1 METFLTELIL
11 KKNTIEQATINK
23 TITPKHILLVED
35 DMSLA
40 EWFSD
45 YLIEQ
50 GYLVS
55 LATRGDV
62 AIELIQ
68 ADQPDL
74 VILDIMLPVK
84 DGFEV
89 CQAIRP
95 DYQGPILMM
104 TARDHETDE
113 ILGLELGADDY
124 VVKPVKPRVLL
135 SRIKALFRRVSSQEV
150 ELIHNA
156 EQNNNILNFGK
167 LCIDATTRTTT
178 LSDGKVAISS
188 NEFDVLWQLAQ
199 SADSVVSRKELVV
212 QRRGIEY
219 DGFDR
224 SIDIL
229 ISRIRKKL
237 GDDASNPYR
246 IKTVWG
252 KGYLFIKGAWE

>member
-1 METFLTELIL
+1 MTNNTLSPSITG
-11 KKNTIEQATINK
+11 KNIM
-23 TITPKHILLVED
+23 LVED
-35 DMSLA
+35 DMSLV

-45 YLIEQ
+45 YLSDQ
-50 GYLVS
+50 GYLVT
-55 LATRGDV
+55 LATRGDI
-62 AIELIQ
+62 AIELIE

-95 DYQGPILMM
+95 FYHGPILMM

-113 ILGLELGADDY
+113 VLGLELGADDY

-135 SRIKALFRRVSSQEV
+135 SRIKALFRRATPQEALSLIV
-150 ELIHNA
+150 EVAPNKIS
-156 EQNNNILNFGK
+156 FGQ
-167 LCIDATTRTTT
+167 LSIDANSRTTM
-178 LSDGKVAISS
+178 LADVKVAISS

-199 SADSVVSRKELVV
+199 AADNLVSRKELVI
-212 QRRGIEY
+212 QRRGIDY

-252 KGYLFIKGAWE
+252 KGYLFVKDAWE

>member
-1 METFLTELIL
+1 LT
-11 KKNTIEQATINK
+11 QS
-23 TITPKHILLVED
+23 ITGKHIMLVED

-40 EWFSD
+40 EWFGD
-45 YLIEQ
+45 YLTDH
-50 GYLVS
+50 GYLVT
-55 LATRGDV
+55 LANRGDT
-62 AIELIQ
+62 AIELIES
-68 ADQPDL
+68 DQPDL
-74 VILDIMLPVK
+74 VILDIMLPIK

-95 DYQGPILMM
+95 FYHGPILMM

-113 ILGLELGADDY
+113 VLGLELGADDY
-124 VVKPVKPRVLL
+124 LVKPVKPRVLL
-135 SRIKALFRRVSSQEV
+135 SRIKALFRRVSSPVVAEELEV
-150 ELIHNA
+150 DLNKVSFGDLI
-156 EQNNNILNFGK
+156 
-167 LCIDATTRTTT
+167 IDANSRTTT
-178 LSDGKVAISS
+178 LAGVKVAISS

-199 SADSVVSRKELVV
+199 AADSVVSRKELVT

-252 KGYLFIKGAWE
+252 KGYLFVKDAWE

>member
-1 METFLTELIL
+1 M
-11 KKNTIEQATINK
+11 
-23 TITPKHILLVED
+23 LVED

-40 EWFSD
+40 EWFGD
-45 YLIEQ
+45 YLGEQ
-50 GYLVS
+50 GYLVT
-55 LATRGDV
+55 LANRGDV
-62 AIELIQ
+62 AIELIES
-68 ADQPDL
+68 DQPDL

-95 DYQGPILMM
+95 FYLGPILMM

-113 ILGLELGADDY
+113 VLGLELGADDY

-135 SRIKALFRRVSSQEV
+135 SRIKALFRRISSPAVASET
-150 ELIHNA
+150 N
-156 EQNNNILNFGK
+156 QNKINLGK
-167 LCIDATTRTTT
+167 LSIDANSRTTT
-178 LSDGKVAISS
+178 LAGTKVAISS

-199 SADSVVSRKELVV
+199 AADKVVSRKDLVI

-229 ISRIRKKL
+229 VSRIRKKL

-252 KGYLFIKGAWE
+252 KGYLFVKNAWG

>member
-1 METFLTELIL
+1 VETILTESISG
-11 KKNTIEQATINK
+11 
-23 TITPKHILLVED
+23 KHIMLVED

-40 EWFSD
+40 EWFGD
-45 YLIEQ
+45 YLGEQ
-50 GYLVS
+50 GYLVT
-55 LATRGDV
+55 LATRGDI
-62 AIELIQ
+62 AIELIES
-68 ADQPDL
+68 DQPDL

-95 DYQGPILMM
+95 FYHGPILMM

-113 ILGLELGADDY
+113 VLGLELGADDY

-135 SRIKALFRRVSSQEV
+135 SRIKALFRRSASSEV
-150 ELIHNA
+150 AA
-156 EQNNNILNFGK
+156 ETAEEDPNKITLGQLS
-167 LCIDATTRTTT
+167 IDANSRTTMLAGT
-178 LSDGKVAISS
+178 KVAISS

-199 SADSVVSRKELVV
+199 SADNLVSRKELVI
-212 QRRGIEY
+212 QRRGIDY

-229 ISRIRKKL
+229 VSRIRKKL

-252 KGYLFIKGAWE
+252 KGYLFVKDAWE

>member
-1 METFLTELIL
+1 LT
-11 KKNTIEQATINK
+11 QS
-23 TITPKHILLVED
+23 ITGKHIMLVED

-40 EWFSD
+40 EWFGD
-45 YLIEQ
+45 YLTDH
-50 GYLVS
+50 GYLVT
-55 LATRGDV
+55 LANRGDT
-62 AIELIQ
+62 AIELIES
-68 ADQPDL
+68 DQPDL
-74 VILDIMLPVK
+74 VILDIMLPIK

-95 DYQGPILMM
+95 FYHGPILMM

-113 ILGLELGADDY
+113 VLGLELGADDY
-124 VVKPVKPRVLL
+124 LVKPVKPRVLL
-135 SRIKALFRRVSSQEV
+135 SRIKALFRRVSSPVVVV
-150 ELIHNA
+150 EL
-156 EQNNNILNFGK
+156 EVDLNKVSFGD
-167 LCIDATTRTTT
+167 LIIDANSRTTT
-178 LSDGKVAISS
+178 LAGVKVAISS

-199 SADSVVSRKELVV
+199 AADSVVSRKELVT

-252 KGYLFIKGAWE
+252 KGYLFVKDAWE

>member
-1 METFLTELIL
+1 MTETTSH
-11 KKNTIEQATINK
+11 QSATS
-23 TITPKHILLVED
+23 KHIMLVED

-40 EWFSD
+40 EWFGD
-45 YLIEQ
+45 YLGEQ
-50 GYLVS
+50 GYLVT
-55 LATRGDV
+55 LATRGDA
-62 AIELIQ
+62 AIEMIEL
-68 ADQPDL
+68 DQPDL

-95 DYQGPILMM
+95 FYHGPILMM

-113 ILGLELGADDY
+113 VLGLELGADDY

-135 SRIKALFRRVSSQEV
+135 SRIKALFRRTSSPEVAPVIQEIDQNK
-150 ELIHNA
+150 LI
-156 EQNNNILNFGK
+156 FG
-167 LCIDATTRTTT
+167 LLSIDANSRTTM
-178 LSDGKVAISS
+178 LAGARMAISS

-199 SADSVVSRKELVV
+199 SADRLVSRKELVI
-212 QRRGIEY
+212 QRRGIDY

-229 ISRIRKKL
+229 VSRIRKKL

-252 KGYLFIKGAWE
+252 KGYLFVKDAWE

>member
-1 METFLTELIL
+1 LEIILTTGDLSENIA
-11 KKNTIEQATINK
+11 N
-23 TITPKHILLVED
+23 KHIMLVED

-45 YLIEQ
+45 YLSEQ
-50 GYLVS
+50 GYLVT
-55 LATRGDV
+55 LATRGDI
-62 AIELIQ
+62 AIELIE

-89 CQAIRP
+89 CLAIRP
-95 DYQGPILMM
+95 FYHGPILMM

-113 ILGLELGADDY
+113 VLGLELGADDY

-135 SRIKALFRRVSSQEV
+135 SRIKALFRRSAATETAPQVIPEDPNKV
-150 ELIHNA
+150 T
-156 EQNNNILNFGK
+156 FGQ
-167 LCIDATTRTTT
+167 LSIDANSRTTT
-178 LSDGKVAISS
+178 LAGTKVSISS

-199 SADSVVSRKELVV
+199 SADSLVSRKELVI
-212 QRRGIEY
+212 QRRGIDY

-229 ISRIRKKL
+229 VSRIRKKL

-252 KGYLFIKGAWE
+252 KGYLFVKDAWE

>member
-1 METFLTELIL
+1 M
-11 KKNTIEQATINK
+11 
-23 TITPKHILLVED
+23 LVED

-40 EWFSD
+40 EWFGD
-45 YLIEQ
+45 YLGEQ
-50 GYLVS
+50 GYLVT

-62 AIELIQ
+62 AIELIES
-68 ADQPDL
+68 DQPDL

-95 DYQGPILMM
+95 FYHGPILMM

-113 ILGLELGADDY
+113 VLGLELGADDY

-135 SRIKALFRRVSSQEV
+135 SRIKALFRRATASEAVV
-150 ELIHNA
+150 A
-156 EQNNNILNFGK
+156 EIDPNKLTLGQ
-167 LCIDATTRTTT
+167 LCIDANSRTTM
-178 LSDGKVAISS
+178 LSGAKVAISS

-199 SADSVVSRKELVV
+199 SADSLVSRKELVI
-212 QRRGIEY
+212 QRRGIDY

-229 ISRIRKKL
+229 VSRIRKKL

-252 KGYLFIKGAWE
+252 KGYLFVKDAWE

>member
-1 METFLTELIL
+1 VTQNISGETT
-11 KKNTIEQATINK
+11 AS
-23 TITPKHILLVED
+23 KHIMLVED

-45 YLIEQ
+45 YLTEQ
-50 GYLVS
+50 GYLVT

-62 AIELIQ
+62 AIELIE

-89 CQAIRP
+89 CQTIRP
-95 DYQGPILMM
+95 AYQGPILMM

-113 ILGLELGADDY
+113 VLGLELGADDY

-135 SRIKALFRRVSSQEV
+135 SRIKALFRRNSSQGV
-150 ELIHNA
+150 EPEYKT
-156 EQNNNILNFGK
+156 EQNENTLNFGK
-167 LCIDATTRTTT
+167 LCINATTRSTH
-178 LSDGKVAISS
+178 LSGDKISISS

>member
-1 METFLTELIL
+1 MTG
-11 KKNTIEQATINK
+11 
-23 TITPKHILLVED
+23 KHIMLVED

-40 EWFSD
+40 EWFGD
-45 YLIEQ
+45 YLTDH
-50 GYLVS
+50 GYLVT
-55 LATRGDV
+55 LANRGDI
-62 AIELIQ
+62 AIELIES
-68 ADQPDL
+68 DQPDL
-74 VILDIMLPVK
+74 VILDIMLPIK

-95 DYQGPILMM
+95 FYHGPILMM

-113 ILGLELGADDY
+113 VLGLELGADDY
-124 VVKPVKPRVLL
+124 LVKPVKPRVLL
-135 SRIKALFRRVSSQEV
+135 SRIKALFRRVASPVVAVEV
-150 ELIHNA
+150 D
-156 EQNNNILNFGK
+156 LNKVKFGD
-167 LCIDATTRTTT
+167 LTIDANSRTTM
-178 LSDGKVAISS
+178 LAGVKVAISS

-199 SADSVVSRKELVV
+199 AADNVVSRKELVI

-252 KGYLFIKGAWE
+252 KGYLFVKDAWE

>member
-1 METFLTELIL
+1 METILTESISG
-11 KKNTIEQATINK
+11 
-23 TITPKHILLVED
+23 KHIMLVED

-40 EWFSD
+40 EWFGD
-45 YLIEQ
+45 YLGEQ
-50 GYLVS
+50 GYLVT

-62 AIELIQ
+62 AIELIET
-68 ADQPDL
+68 DQPDL

-95 DYQGPILMM
+95 FYHGPILMM

-113 ILGLELGADDY
+113 VLGLELGADDY

-135 SRIKALFRRVSSQEV
+135 SRIKALFRRSTSSKV
-150 ELIHNA
+150 AA
-156 EQNNNILNFGK
+156 EIDPNKLTLGQ
-167 LCIDATTRTTT
+167 LCIDANSRTTM
-178 LSDGKVAISS
+178 LAGAKVAISS

-199 SADSVVSRKELVV
+199 SADNLVSRKELVI
-212 QRRGIEY
+212 QRRGIDY

-229 ISRIRKKL
+229 VSRIRKKL

-252 KGYLFIKGAWE
+252 KGYLFVKDAWE

>member
-1 METFLTELIL
+1 M
-11 KKNTIEQATINK
+11 
-23 TITPKHILLVED
+23 LVED
-35 DMSLA
+35 DLSLA

-45 YLIEQ
+45 YLSEQ
-50 GYLVS
+50 GYLVT

-62 AIELIQ
+62 AIELVKS
-68 ADQPDL
+68 DQPDL

-89 CQAIRP
+89 CLAIRP
-95 DYQGPILMM
+95 FYTGPILMM

-135 SRIKALFRRVSSQEV
+135 SRIKALFRRTASPEV
-150 ELIHNA
+150 LPTIEAVDPNKLT
-156 EQNNNILNFGK
+156 FG
-167 LCIDATTRTTT
+167 LLSIDANSRTTM
-178 LSDGKVAISS
+178 LAGVKVTISS

-199 SADSVVSRKELVV
+199 AADNLVSRKDLVT
-212 QRRGIEY
+212 QRRGIDY

-237 GDDASNPYR
+237 NDDASNPYR

-252 KGYLFIKGAWE
+252 KGYLFVKDAWE

>member
-1 METFLTELIL
+1 MKPVALTENI
-11 KKNTIEQATINK
+11 AA
-23 TITPKHILLVED
+23 KHIMLVED

-45 YLIEQ
+45 YLCEQ
-50 GYLVS
+50 GYLVT

-62 AIELIQ
+62 AIELIA

-95 DYQGPILMM
+95 SYQGPVLMM

-113 ILGLELGADDY
+113 VLGLELGADDY

-135 SRIKALFRRVSSQEV
+135 SRIKALLRRYTASEV
-150 ELIHNA
+150 EDIEPNKITMGQLT
-156 EQNNNILNFGK
+156 
-167 LCIDATTRTTT
+167 IDANSRTTT
-178 LSDGKVAISS
+178 LAGEKVAISS

-199 SADSVVSRKELVV
+199 SADSLVSRQDLVS
-212 QRRGIEY
+212 QRRGIDY

-229 ISRIRKKL
+229 VSRIRKKL

-252 KGYLFIKGAWE
+252 KGYLFVKDAW

>member
-1 METFLTELIL
+1 LTEAI
-11 KKNTIEQATINK
+11 AG
-23 TITPKHILLVED
+23 KHIMLVED

-45 YLIEQ
+45 YLSEQ
-50 GYLVS
+50 GYLVT
-55 LATRGDV
+55 LATRGDI
-62 AIELIQ
+62 AIELIES
-68 ADQPDL
+68 DQPDL

-95 DYQGPILMM
+95 FYHGPILMM

-113 ILGLELGADDY
+113 VLGLELGADDY

-135 SRIKALFRRVSSQEV
+135 SRIKALFRRASSTEIIPV
-150 ELIHNA
+150 KEEIDPNK
-156 EQNNNILNFGK
+156 ITFGQ
-167 LCIDATTRTTT
+167 LSIDANSRTT
-178 LSDGKVAISS
+178 LLAGAKVAISS

-199 SADSVVSRKELVV
+199 AADSLVSRKELVI
-212 QRRGIEY
+212 QRRGIDY

-229 ISRIRKKL
+229 VSRIRKKL

-252 KGYLFIKGAWE
+252 KGYLFVKDAWE

>member
-1 METFLTELIL
+1 M
-11 KKNTIEQATINK
+11 
-23 TITPKHILLVED
+23 LVED

-40 EWFSD
+40 EWFGD
-45 YLIEQ
+45 YLTEQ
-50 GYLVS
+50 GYLIT
-55 LATRGDV
+55 LANRGDL
-62 AIELIQ
+62 AIELIKS
-68 ADQPDL
+68 DQPDL

-84 DGFEV
+84 DGFEI
-89 CQAIRP
+89 CMAIRP
-95 DYQGPILMM
+95 FYHGPILMM

-113 ILGLELGADDY
+113 VLGLELGADDY

-135 SRIKALFRRVSSQEV
+135 SRIKALFRRVSLPEITPEIDQNK
-150 ELIHNA
+150 LI
-156 EQNNNILNFGK
+156 FGK
-167 LCIDATTRTTT
+167 LTIDASSRTTIFA
-178 LSDGKVAISS
+178 GAKVAISS

-199 SADSVVSRKELVV
+199 AADTVVSRKELGV

-237 GDDASNPYR
+237 DDDASNPYR

-252 KGYLFIKGAWE
+252 KGYLFVKGAWE